1 MLSKITDHAERAK
14 ARLLEQ
20 YRNQPKLVAFVGEMA
35 GRVQELEDAVYD
47 LVAQTAVSTAVGIWL
62 DRLGAIVGEERG
74 AEGDVLYRRY
84 ILARVVANRSRATFE
99 DLVKVINATFG
110 TPQTGITI
118 LELGRA
124 ALQVDLNFDIS
135 TAVRDRLIRFLAS
148 TRSAAVG
155 QTFFWLDAAPAKCF
169 TFSVG
174 TGLEVDADAGFGDT
188 SAPAVGGQFVGAYR
202 A

>member
-35 GRVQELEDAVYD
+35 GRVQDLEDAVYD

-84 ILARVVANRSRATFE
+84 ILARVVANRSLATLE
-99 DLVKVINATFG
+99 DIVKVIDAGMGFAVPG
-110 TPQTGITI
+110 VSI

-124 ALQVDLNFDIS
+124 SMQVDLNRDIAE
-135 TAVRDRLIRFLAS
+135 AVRDRLVRFLTS
-148 TRSAAVG
+148 TRSAGVG
-155 QTFFWLDAAPAKCF
+155 QTFFWLPVGASKCF

-188 SAPAVGGQFVGAYR
+188 SAPAVGGRFVGAYR